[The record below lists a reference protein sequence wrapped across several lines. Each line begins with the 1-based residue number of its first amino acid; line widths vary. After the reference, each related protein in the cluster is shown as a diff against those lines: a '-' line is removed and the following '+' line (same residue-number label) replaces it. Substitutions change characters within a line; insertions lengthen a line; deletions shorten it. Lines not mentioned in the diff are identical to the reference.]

1 MRYLK
6 RISAIISL
14 MVVVFAAGAISSQ
27 AQVRG
32 GRRIVIVNRPV
43 WHSGFYGHRGFYDP
57 FYDPYFYDPYL
68 QAQREKYYLREDVKD
83 KRKDLAKHQ
92 EKYREDGYL
101 SPKEQEKLAKDRE
114 KYEKAQAKLNKYNR
128 DY

>member
-6 RISAIISL
+6 RFFAIISL
-14 MVVVFAAGAISSQ
+14 MAAFIAVGAVNSQ

-32 GRRIVIVNRPV
+32 GRRIVVVRPT
-43 WHSGFYGHRGFYDP
+43 WHGGFYRHYGFYDP

-68 QAQREKYYLREDVKD
+68 KAQREKYYLQENVKD
-83 KRKDLAKHQ
+83 KRKDLAKAQ
-92 EKYREDGYL
+92 EKYGKDGYL
-101 SPKEQEKLAKDRE
+101 SPKEQEKIAKDRE
-114 KYEKAQAKLNKYNR
+114 KYEKAQAKLNKFNR

>member
-14 MVVVFAAGAISSQ
+14 MAVIFAAGTISSQ

-32 GRRIVIVNRPV
+32 GRRVVIVRPAF
-43 WHSGFYGHRGFYDP
+43 HGGFYRPYGFYNP
-57 FYDPYFYDPYL
+57 FYEPYYYDPYL
-68 QAQREKYYLREDVKD
+68 QAQREKYYLQKDVKD

-92 EKYREDGYL
+92 EKYGEDGYVT
-101 SPKEQEKLAKDRE
+101 PKEQEKLAKDRE

>member
-6 RISAIISL
+6 RYFAIISL
-14 MVVVFAAGAISSQ
+14 MAAFLAVGAVNSQ

-32 GRRIVIVNRPV
+32 GRRIIVVQRPI
-43 WHSGFYGHRGFYDP
+43 WHTGFWHPYGFYDP
-57 FYDPYFYDPYL
+57 YYYDPYL
-68 QAQREKYYLREDVKD
+68 QAQREKYYLQQDVKD
-83 KRKDLAKHQ
+83 KRKGLAKAR
-92 EKYREDGYL
+92 EKYGKDGYL

-114 KYEKAQAKLNKYNR
+114 KYDKAVAKLNKYNR